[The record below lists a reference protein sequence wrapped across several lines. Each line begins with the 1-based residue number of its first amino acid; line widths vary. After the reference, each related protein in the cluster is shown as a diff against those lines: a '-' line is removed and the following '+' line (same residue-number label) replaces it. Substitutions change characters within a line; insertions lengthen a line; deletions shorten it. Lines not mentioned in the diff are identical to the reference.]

1 MYELISNLIL
11 YGNLPEDEILVQLA
25 KLLSDDEKSNHE
37 LRQEIYGQIKRLLE
51 LATQYGFNDNL
62 WHNYLT
68 YLLMTN
74 ENPFSMTCEKQ
85 GAREGTV
92 NHFALNDFKVFYDL
106 FHYDFRSIEKEL
118 NIQVF
123 LRGLNKRVKDLTYKE
138 LLKYNLFDTTQKVP
152 LFSDV
157 IKLVNGRVPILI
169 ETKYH
174 NRYGVLEK
182 ILINELSNYRGLY
195 AIQSFYPMSLL
206 WLKRNTKDIPIG
218 LLSSNFKNDSN
229 RLKSI
234 IGKTLILDLFF
245 KTDFI
250 SYDVKGL
257 PNNYLSLKK
266 DKKKIVIWTIK
277 NKKDY
282 DLARQYTDSLI
293 CENFDW
299 L

>member
-1 MYELISNLIL
+1 MIELDVRLTK
-11 YGNLPEDEILVQLA
+11 DKKLVVFH
-25 KLLSDDEKSNHE
+25 D
-37 LRQEIYGQIKRLLE
+37 
-51 LATQYGFNDNL
+51 DNL
-62 WHNYLT
+62 KRV
-68 YLLMTN
+68 
-74 ENPFSMTCEKQ
+74 C
-85 GAREGTV
+85 GV
-92 NHFALNDFKVFYDL
+92 NK
-106 FHYDFRSIEKEL
+106 K
-118 NIQVF
+118 
-123 LRGLNKRVKDLTYKE
+123 VKDLTYKE
-138 LLKYNLFDTTQKVP
+138 LLKYNLFDTTLKVP

-182 ILINELSNYRGLY
+182 ILINELSNYKGLY

-206 WLKRNTKDIPIG
+206 WLKRNTKNIPIG

-257 PNNYLSLKK
+257 PNSYL
-266 DKKKIVIWTIK
+266 
-277 NKKDY
+277 
-282 DLARQYTDSLI
+282 
-293 CENFDW
+293 
-299 L
+299 

>member
-1 MYELISNLIL
+1 MKDLEFLSRNLIAHRG
-11 YGNLPEDEILVQLA
+11 YHNNKKGIPENSVLAFKKAIDNKYLIELDVRLTKDQKLVVFH
-25 KLLSDDEKSNHE
+25 D
-37 LRQEIYGQIKRLLE
+37 
-51 LATQYGFNDNL
+51 DNL
-62 WHNYLT
+62 KRV
-68 YLLMTN
+68 
-74 ENPFSMTCEKQ
+74 C
-85 GAREGTV
+85 GV
-92 NHFALNDFKVFYDL
+92 
-106 FHYDFRSIEKEL
+106 
-118 NIQVF
+118 
-123 LRGLNKRVKDLTYKE
+123 NKRVKDLTYRE
-138 LLKYNLFDTTQKVP
+138 LLKYNLFNTTLKVP

-182 ILINELSNYRGLY
+182 ILINELSNYKGLY

-218 LLSSNFKNDSN
+218 LLSSNFKNDLN

-257 PNNYLSLKK
+257 PNNYLSYKRN
-266 DKKKIVIWTIK
+266 KKKIVIWTIK

>member
-1 MYELISNLIL
+1 MKALEFLSRNLIAHRGYHNNKKGIPENSVL
-11 YGNLPEDEILVQLA
+11 AFKKAIDNKYLIELDVRLTKDKKLVVFHDGNL
-25 KLLSDDEKSNHE
+25 
-37 LRQEIYGQIKRLLE
+37 KRVC
-51 LATQYGFNDNL
+51 G
-62 WHNYLT
+62 
-68 YLLMTN
+68 
-74 ENPFSMTCEKQ
+74 
-85 GAREGTV
+85 V
-92 NHFALNDFKVFYDL
+92 
-106 FHYDFRSIEKEL
+106 
-118 NIQVF
+118 
-123 LRGLNKRVKDLTYKE
+123 NKRVKDLTYRE
-138 LLKYNLFDTTQKVP
+138 LLKYNLFDTTLKVP

-182 ILINELSNYRGLY
+182 ILINELSNYKGIY

-218 LLSSNFKNDSN
+218 LLSSNFKNDLN

-257 PNNYLSLKK
+257 PNNYLSYKRN
-266 DKKKIVIWTIK
+266 KKKIVIWTIK

>member
-1 MYELISNLIL
+1 MKDLEFLSRSLIAHRGYYNNKKGIPENSVLAFKKAIDNNYLIELDVRLTK
-11 YGNLPEDEILVQLA
+11 DQKLVVFH
-25 KLLSDDEKSNHE
+25 D
-37 LRQEIYGQIKRLLE
+37 
-51 LATQYGFNDNL
+51 DNL
-62 WHNYLT
+62 KRV
-68 YLLMTN
+68 
-74 ENPFSMTCEKQ
+74 C
-85 GAREGTV
+85 GV
-92 NHFALNDFKVFYDL
+92 
-106 FHYDFRSIEKEL
+106 
-118 NIQVF
+118 
-123 LRGLNKRVKDLTYKE
+123 NKRVKDLTYRE
-138 LLKYNLFDTTQKVP
+138 LLRYNLFDTTLKVP

-182 ILINELSNYRGLY
+182 ILINELSNYKGLY

-218 LLSSNFKNDSN
+218 LLPSNFKNDLN

-257 PNNYLSLKK
+257 PNNYLSYKRN
-266 DKKKIVIWTIK
+266 KKKIVIWTIK

>member
-1 MYELISNLIL
+1 MKDLEFLSRNLIAHRG
-11 YGNLPEDEILVQLA
+11 YHNNKKGIPENSVLAFKKAIDNNYLIELDVRLTKDQKLVVFH
-25 KLLSDDEKSNHE
+25 D
-37 LRQEIYGQIKRLLE
+37 
-51 LATQYGFNDNL
+51 DNL
-62 WHNYLT
+62 KRV
-68 YLLMTN
+68 
-74 ENPFSMTCEKQ
+74 C
-85 GAREGTV
+85 GV
-92 NHFALNDFKVFYDL
+92 
-106 FHYDFRSIEKEL
+106 
-118 NIQVF
+118 
-123 LRGLNKRVKDLTYKE
+123 NKRVKDLTYRE
-138 LLKYNLFDTTQKVP
+138 LLKYNLFDTTLKVP

-182 ILINELSNYRGLY
+182 ILINELSNYKGLY

-218 LLSSNFKNDSN
+218 LLSSNFKNDLN

-257 PNNYLSLKK
+257 PNNYLSYKR

>member
-1 MYELISNLIL
+1 MKDLEFLSRSLIAHRGYYNNKKGIPENSVLAFKKAIDNNYLIELDVRLTK
-11 YGNLPEDEILVQLA
+11 DQKLVVFH
-25 KLLSDDEKSNHE
+25 D
-37 LRQEIYGQIKRLLE
+37 
-51 LATQYGFNDNL
+51 DNL
-62 WHNYLT
+62 KRV
-68 YLLMTN
+68 
-74 ENPFSMTCEKQ
+74 C
-85 GAREGTV
+85 GV
-92 NHFALNDFKVFYDL
+92 NK
-106 FHYDFRSIEKEL
+106 K
-118 NIQVF
+118 
-123 LRGLNKRVKDLTYKE
+123 VKDLTYRE
-138 LLKYNLFDTTQKVP
+138 LLKYNLFDTTLKVP

-182 ILINELSNYRGLY
+182 ILINELSNYKGLY

-218 LLSSNFKNDSN
+218 LLSSNFKNDLN

-257 PNNYLSLKK
+257 PNNYLSYKRN
-266 DKKKIVIWTIK
+266 KKKIFIWTIK

>member
-1 MYELISNLIL
+1 MKDLEFLSRSLIAHRGYHNNKKGIPENSVLAFKKAIDNKYLIELDVRLTKDKKL
-11 YGNLPEDEILVQLA
+11 VVFHDGNL
-25 KLLSDDEKSNHE
+25 
-37 LRQEIYGQIKRLLE
+37 KRVC
-51 LATQYGFNDNL
+51 G
-62 WHNYLT
+62 
-68 YLLMTN
+68 
-74 ENPFSMTCEKQ
+74 
-85 GAREGTV
+85 V
-92 NHFALNDFKVFYDL
+92 
-106 FHYDFRSIEKEL
+106 
-118 NIQVF
+118 
-123 LRGLNKRVKDLTYKE
+123 NKRVKDLTYRE
-138 LLKYNLFDTTQKVP
+138 LLKYNLFDTTLKVP

-157 IKLVNGRVPILI
+157 IKLVNGKVPILI

-182 ILINELSNYRGLY
+182 ILINELSNYKGLY

-218 LLSSNFKNDSN
+218 LLSSNFKNDLN

-257 PNNYLSLKK
+257 PNNYLSYKR

>member
-1 MYELISNLIL
+1 MKDLEFLSRSLIAHRGYYNNKKGIPENSVIAFKKAIDNNYLIELDVRLTK
-11 YGNLPEDEILVQLA
+11 DKKLVVFH
-25 KLLSDDEKSNHE
+25 D
-37 LRQEIYGQIKRLLE
+37 
-51 LATQYGFNDNL
+51 DNL
-62 WHNYLT
+62 KRV
-68 YLLMTN
+68 
-74 ENPFSMTCEKQ
+74 C
-85 GAREGTV
+85 GV
-92 NHFALNDFKVFYDL
+92 
-106 FHYDFRSIEKEL
+106 
-118 NIQVF
+118 
-123 LRGLNKRVKDLTYKE
+123 NKRVKDLTYKE

-152 LFSDV
+152 LFSEV

-182 ILINELSNYRGLY
+182 ILINELSNYKGLY

-218 LLSSNFKNDSN
+218 LLSSNFKNNSN
-229 RLKSI
+229 SLKKL

-257 PNNYLSLKK
+257 PSNYISLKK

-282 DLARQYTDSLI
+282 DLAKKYTDALI
-293 CENFDW
+293 CENMYKYEKNSFV
-299 L
+299 

>member
-1 MYELISNLIL
+1 MKDLEFLSRDLIAHRGYHNNKKGIPENSVLAFKKAIDNNYLIELDVRLTK
-11 YGNLPEDEILVQLA
+11 DQKLVVFH
-25 KLLSDDEKSNHE
+25 D
-37 LRQEIYGQIKRLLE
+37 
-51 LATQYGFNDNL
+51 DNL
-62 WHNYLT
+62 KRV
-68 YLLMTN
+68 
-74 ENPFSMTCEKQ
+74 C
-85 GAREGTV
+85 GV
-92 NHFALNDFKVFYDL
+92 
-106 FHYDFRSIEKEL
+106 
-118 NIQVF
+118 
-123 LRGLNKRVKDLTYKE
+123 NKRVKDLTYRE
-138 LLKYNLFDTTQKVP
+138 LLKYNLFNTTLKVP

-182 ILINELSNYRGLY
+182 ILINELSNYKGLY

-218 LLSSNFKNDSN
+218 LLSSNFKNDLN

-257 PNNYLSLKK
+257 PNNYLSYKR

>member
-1 MYELISNLIL
+1 MKDLEFLSRSLIAHRGYHNNKKGIPENSVLAFKKAIDNNYLIELDVRLTK
-11 YGNLPEDEILVQLA
+11 DKKLVVFH
-25 KLLSDDEKSNHE
+25 D
-37 LRQEIYGQIKRLLE
+37 
-51 LATQYGFNDNL
+51 DNL
-62 WHNYLT
+62 KRV
-68 YLLMTN
+68 
-74 ENPFSMTCEKQ
+74 C
-85 GAREGTV
+85 GV
-92 NHFALNDFKVFYDL
+92 
-106 FHYDFRSIEKEL
+106 
-118 NIQVF
+118 
-123 LRGLNKRVKDLTYKE
+123 NKRVKDLTYKE
-138 LLKYNLFDTTQKVP
+138 LLKYNLFDTTLKVP
-152 LFSDV
+152 LFSEV

-182 ILINELSNYRGLY
+182 ILINELSNYKGLY

-218 LLSSNFKNDSN
+218 LLSSNFKNNSN
-229 RLKSI
+229 SLKKL

-257 PNNYLSLKK
+257 PSNYISLKK

-282 DLARQYTDSLI
+282 DLAKKYTDALI
-293 CENFDW
+293 CENMYKYEKNSFV
-299 L
+299 

>member
-1 MYELISNLIL
+1 MKDLEFLSRSLIAHRGYYNNKKGIPENSVLAFKKAIDNNYLIELDVRLTK
-11 YGNLPEDEILVQLA
+11 DQKLVVFH
-25 KLLSDDEKSNHE
+25 D
-37 LRQEIYGQIKRLLE
+37 
-51 LATQYGFNDNL
+51 DNL
-62 WHNYLT
+62 KRV
-68 YLLMTN
+68 
-74 ENPFSMTCEKQ
+74 C
-85 GAREGTV
+85 GV
-92 NHFALNDFKVFYDL
+92 
-106 FHYDFRSIEKEL
+106 
-118 NIQVF
+118 
-123 LRGLNKRVKDLTYKE
+123 NKRVKDLTYRE
-138 LLKYNLFDTTQKVP
+138 LLRYNLFDTTLKVP

-182 ILINELSNYRGLY
+182 ILINELSNYKGLY

-218 LLSSNFKNDSN
+218 LLSSNFKNDLN

-250 SYDVKGL
+250 SNDVKGL
-257 PNNYLSLKK
+257 PNNYLSYKRN
-266 DKKKIVIWTIK
+266 KKKIVIWTIK

>member
-1 MYELISNLIL
+1 MKDLEFLSRNLIAHRG
-11 YGNLPEDEILVQLA
+11 YHNNKKGIPENSVLAFKKAIDNNYLIELDVRLTKDKKLVVFH
-25 KLLSDDEKSNHE
+25 D
-37 LRQEIYGQIKRLLE
+37 
-51 LATQYGFNDNL
+51 DNL
-62 WHNYLT
+62 KRV
-68 YLLMTN
+68 
-74 ENPFSMTCEKQ
+74 C
-85 GAREGTV
+85 GV
-92 NHFALNDFKVFYDL
+92 
-106 FHYDFRSIEKEL
+106 
-118 NIQVF
+118 
-123 LRGLNKRVKDLTYKE
+123 NKRVKDLTYRE
-138 LLKYNLFDTTQKVP
+138 LLKYNLFDTTLKVP

-174 NRYGVLEK
+174 NRFGVLEK
-182 ILINELSNYRGLY
+182 ILINELSNYKGLY

-218 LLSSNFKNDSN
+218 LLSSNFKNDLN

-257 PNNYLSLKK
+257 PNNYLSYKR

>member
-1 MYELISNLIL
+1 MKDIEFLSRNLIAHRG
-11 YGNLPEDEILVQLA
+11 YHNNKKGIPENSVLAFKKAIDNNYLIELDVRLTKDQKLVVFH
-25 KLLSDDEKSNHE
+25 D
-37 LRQEIYGQIKRLLE
+37 
-51 LATQYGFNDNL
+51 DNL
-62 WHNYLT
+62 KRV
-68 YLLMTN
+68 
-74 ENPFSMTCEKQ
+74 C
-85 GAREGTV
+85 GV
-92 NHFALNDFKVFYDL
+92 
-106 FHYDFRSIEKEL
+106 
-118 NIQVF
+118 
-123 LRGLNKRVKDLTYKE
+123 NKRVKDLTYRE
-138 LLKYNLFDTTQKVP
+138 LLRYNLFNTTLKVP

-182 ILINELSNYRGLY
+182 ILINELSNYKGLY

-218 LLSSNFKNDSN
+218 LLSSNFKNDLN

-257 PNNYLSLKK
+257 PNNYLSYKRN
-266 DKKKIVIWTIK
+266 KKKIVIWTIK

-293 CENFDW
+293 CENFD
-299 L
+299 LL

>member
-1 MYELISNLIL
+1 MKDLEFLSRNLIAHRG
-11 YGNLPEDEILVQLA
+11 YHNNKKGIPENSVLAFKKAIDNNYLIELDVRLTKDQKLVVFH
-25 KLLSDDEKSNHE
+25 D
-37 LRQEIYGQIKRLLE
+37 
-51 LATQYGFNDNL
+51 DNL
-62 WHNYLT
+62 KRV
-68 YLLMTN
+68 
-74 ENPFSMTCEKQ
+74 C
-85 GAREGTV
+85 GV
-92 NHFALNDFKVFYDL
+92 
-106 FHYDFRSIEKEL
+106 
-118 NIQVF
+118 
-123 LRGLNKRVKDLTYKE
+123 NKRVKDLTYRE
-138 LLKYNLFDTTQKVP
+138 LLRYNLFDTTLKVP

-182 ILINELSNYRGLY
+182 ILINELSNYKGLY

-218 LLSSNFKNDSN
+218 LLSSNFKNDLN

-257 PNNYLSLKK
+257 PNNYLSYKRN
-266 DKKKIVIWTIK
+266 KKKIVIWTIK

>member
-1 MYELISNLIL
+1 MKDLEFLSRSLIAHRGYYNNKKGIPENSVLAFKKAIDNNYLIELDVRLTK
-11 YGNLPEDEILVQLA
+11 DKKLVVFH
-25 KLLSDDEKSNHE
+25 D
-37 LRQEIYGQIKRLLE
+37 
-51 LATQYGFNDNL
+51 DNL
-62 WHNYLT
+62 KRV
-68 YLLMTN
+68 
-74 ENPFSMTCEKQ
+74 C
-85 GAREGTV
+85 GV
-92 NHFALNDFKVFYDL
+92 
-106 FHYDFRSIEKEL
+106 
-118 NIQVF
+118 
-123 LRGLNKRVKDLTYKE
+123 NKRVKDLTYRE
-138 LLKYNLFDTTQKVP
+138 LLKYNLFDTTLKVP

-182 ILINELSNYRGLY
+182 ILINELSNYKGLY

-218 LLSSNFKNDSN
+218 LLSSNFKNDLN

-257 PNNYLSLKK
+257 PNNYLSYKR

-282 DLARQYTDSLI
+282 DLARQYTGSLI

>member
-1 MYELISNLIL
+1 MKDIEFLSRNLIAHRG
-11 YGNLPEDEILVQLA
+11 YHNNKKGIPENSVLAFKKAIDNNYLIELDVRLTKDQKLVVFH
-25 KLLSDDEKSNHE
+25 D
-37 LRQEIYGQIKRLLE
+37 
-51 LATQYGFNDNL
+51 DNL
-62 WHNYLT
+62 KRV
-68 YLLMTN
+68 
-74 ENPFSMTCEKQ
+74 C
-85 GAREGTV
+85 GV
-92 NHFALNDFKVFYDL
+92 
-106 FHYDFRSIEKEL
+106 
-118 NIQVF
+118 
-123 LRGLNKRVKDLTYKE
+123 NKRVKDLTYRE
-138 LLKYNLFDTTQKVP
+138 LLKYNLFDTTLKVP

-182 ILINELSNYRGLY
+182 ILINELSNYKGLY

-218 LLSSNFKNDSN
+218 LLSSNFKNDLN

-257 PNNYLSLKK
+257 PNNYLSYKRN
-266 DKKKIVIWTIK
+266 KKKIVIWTIK

>member
-1 MYELISNLIL
+1 MKDL
-11 YGNLPEDEILVQLA
+11 EILSRSLIAHRGYYNNKKGIPENSVLA
-25 KLLSDDEKSNHE
+25 FKKAIDNNYLIELDVRLTKDQKLVVFHD
-37 LRQEIYGQIKRLLE
+37 
-51 LATQYGFNDNL
+51 DNL
-62 WHNYLT
+62 KRV
-68 YLLMTN
+68 
-74 ENPFSMTCEKQ
+74 C
-85 GAREGTV
+85 GV
-92 NHFALNDFKVFYDL
+92 
-106 FHYDFRSIEKEL
+106 
-118 NIQVF
+118 
-123 LRGLNKRVKDLTYKE
+123 NKRVKDLTYRE
-138 LLKYNLFDTTQKVP
+138 LLRYNLFDTTLKVP

-182 ILINELSNYRGLY
+182 ILINELSNYKGLY

-218 LLSSNFKNDSN
+218 LLSSNFKNDLN

-257 PNNYLSLKK
+257 PNNYLSYKRN
-266 DKKKIVIWTIK
+266 KKKIVIWTIK

>member
-1 MYELISNLIL
+1 MKDLEFLSRNLIAHRG
-11 YGNLPEDEILVQLA
+11 YHNNKKGIPENSVLAFKKAIDNNYLIELDVRLTKDQKLVVFH
-25 KLLSDDEKSNHE
+25 D
-37 LRQEIYGQIKRLLE
+37 
-51 LATQYGFNDNL
+51 DNL
-62 WHNYLT
+62 KRV
-68 YLLMTN
+68 
-74 ENPFSMTCEKQ
+74 C
-85 GAREGTV
+85 GV
-92 NHFALNDFKVFYDL
+92 
-106 FHYDFRSIEKEL
+106 
-118 NIQVF
+118 
-123 LRGLNKRVKDLTYKE
+123 NKRVKDLTYRE
-138 LLKYNLFDTTQKVP
+138 LLKYNLFDTTLKVP

-182 ILINELSNYRGLY
+182 ILINELSNYKGLY

-218 LLSSNFKNDSN
+218 LLSSNFKNDLN

-257 PNNYLSLKK
+257 PNNYLSYKG

>member
-1 MYELISNLIL
+1 MKDLEFLSRDLIAHRGYHNNKKGIPENSVLAFKKAIDNNYLIELDVRLTK
-11 YGNLPEDEILVQLA
+11 DQKLVVFH
-25 KLLSDDEKSNHE
+25 D
-37 LRQEIYGQIKRLLE
+37 
-51 LATQYGFNDNL
+51 DNL
-62 WHNYLT
+62 KRV
-68 YLLMTN
+68 
-74 ENPFSMTCEKQ
+74 C
-85 GAREGTV
+85 GV
-92 NHFALNDFKVFYDL
+92 NK
-106 FHYDFRSIEKEL
+106 K
-118 NIQVF
+118 
-123 LRGLNKRVKDLTYKE
+123 VKDLTYKE
-138 LLKYNLFDTTQKVP
+138 LLKYNLFDTTLKVP

-182 ILINELSNYRGLY
+182 ILINELSNYKGLY
-195 AIQSFYPMSLL
+195 AIQSFYPMTLL

-218 LLSSNFKNDSN
+218 LLSSNFKNDLN
-229 RLKSI
+229 LLKSI

-257 PNNYLSLKK
+257 PNNYLSYKRN
-266 DKKKIVIWTIK
+266 KKKIVIWTIK

>member
-1 MYELISNLIL
+1 MKDLEFLSRNLIAHRG
-11 YGNLPEDEILVQLA
+11 YHNNKKGIPENSVLAFKKAIDNNYLIELDVRLTKDQKLVVFH
-25 KLLSDDEKSNHE
+25 D
-37 LRQEIYGQIKRLLE
+37 
-51 LATQYGFNDNL
+51 DNL
-62 WHNYLT
+62 KRV
-68 YLLMTN
+68 
-74 ENPFSMTCEKQ
+74 C
-85 GAREGTV
+85 GV
-92 NHFALNDFKVFYDL
+92 
-106 FHYDFRSIEKEL
+106 
-118 NIQVF
+118 
-123 LRGLNKRVKDLTYKE
+123 NKRVKDLTYRE
-138 LLKYNLFDTTQKVP
+138 LLRYNLFDTTLKVP

-182 ILINELSNYRGLY
+182 ILINELSNYKGLY

-218 LLSSNFKNDSN
+218 LLSSNFKNDLN

-257 PNNYLSLKK
+257 PNNYLSYKR

>member
-1 MYELISNLIL
+1 MKDLEFLSRNLIAHRGYHNNKKGIPENSVL
-11 YGNLPEDEILVQLA
+11 AFKKAIDNNYLIELDVRLTKDKKLVVFHDGNL
-25 KLLSDDEKSNHE
+25 
-37 LRQEIYGQIKRLLE
+37 KRVC
-51 LATQYGFNDNL
+51 G
-62 WHNYLT
+62 
-68 YLLMTN
+68 
-74 ENPFSMTCEKQ
+74 
-85 GAREGTV
+85 V
-92 NHFALNDFKVFYDL
+92 
-106 FHYDFRSIEKEL
+106 
-118 NIQVF
+118 
-123 LRGLNKRVKDLTYKE
+123 NKRVKDLTYRE
-138 LLKYNLFDTTQKVP
+138 LLRYNLFDTTLKVP

-182 ILINELSNYRGLY
+182 ILINELSNYKGLY

-218 LLSSNFKNDSN
+218 LLSSNFKNDLN

-257 PNNYLSLKK
+257 PNNYLSYKRN
-266 DKKKIVIWTIK
+266 K
-277 NKKDY
+277 N
-282 DLARQYTDSLI
+282 
-293 CENFDW
+293 
-299 L
+299 

>member
-1 MYELISNLIL
+1 MKDLEFLSRNLIAHRG
-11 YGNLPEDEILVQLA
+11 YHNNKKGIPENSVLAFKKAIDNNYLIELDVRLTKDKKLVVFH
-25 KLLSDDEKSNHE
+25 D
-37 LRQEIYGQIKRLLE
+37 
-51 LATQYGFNDNL
+51 DNL
-62 WHNYLT
+62 KRV
-68 YLLMTN
+68 
-74 ENPFSMTCEKQ
+74 C
-85 GAREGTV
+85 GV
-92 NHFALNDFKVFYDL
+92 
-106 FHYDFRSIEKEL
+106 
-118 NIQVF
+118 
-123 LRGLNKRVKDLTYKE
+123 NKRVKDLTYRE
-138 LLKYNLFDTTQKVP
+138 LLKYNLFDTTLKVP

-174 NRYGVLEK
+174 NRFGVLEK
-182 ILINELSNYRGLY
+182 ILINELSNYKGLY

-218 LLSSNFKNDSN
+218 LLSSNFKNDLN

-257 PNNYLSLKK
+257 PNNYLSYKRN
-266 DKKKIVIWTIK
+266 KKKIVIWTIK

>member
-1 MYELISNLIL
+1 MKDLEFLSRNLIAHRG
-11 YGNLPEDEILVQLA
+11 YYNNKKGIPENSVLAFKKAIDNNYLIELDVRLTKDKKLVVFH
-25 KLLSDDEKSNHE
+25 D
-37 LRQEIYGQIKRLLE
+37 
-51 LATQYGFNDNL
+51 DNL
-62 WHNYLT
+62 KRV
-68 YLLMTN
+68 
-74 ENPFSMTCEKQ
+74 C
-85 GAREGTV
+85 GV
-92 NHFALNDFKVFYDL
+92 NK
-106 FHYDFRSIEKEL
+106 K
-118 NIQVF
+118 
-123 LRGLNKRVKDLTYKE
+123 VKDLTYKE
-138 LLKYNLFDTTQKVP
+138 LLKYNLFDTTLKVP

-182 ILINELSNYRGLY
+182 ILINELSNYKGLY

-218 LLSSNFKNDSN
+218 LLSSNLKNDSN

-257 PNNYLSLKK
+257 PNSYLSLKK

>member
-1 MYELISNLIL
+1 MKDLEFLSRSLIAHRGYYNNKKGIPENSVLAFKKAIDNNYLIELDVRLTK
-11 YGNLPEDEILVQLA
+11 DQKLVVFH
-25 KLLSDDEKSNHE
+25 D
-37 LRQEIYGQIKRLLE
+37 
-51 LATQYGFNDNL
+51 DNL
-62 WHNYLT
+62 KRV
-68 YLLMTN
+68 
-74 ENPFSMTCEKQ
+74 C
-85 GAREGTV
+85 GV
-92 NHFALNDFKVFYDL
+92 
-106 FHYDFRSIEKEL
+106 
-118 NIQVF
+118 
-123 LRGLNKRVKDLTYKE
+123 NKRVKDLTYRE
-138 LLKYNLFDTTQKVP
+138 LLRYNLFDTTLKVP

-182 ILINELSNYRGLY
+182 ILINELSNYKGLY

-218 LLSSNFKNDSN
+218 LLSSNFKNDLN

-257 PNNYLSLKK
+257 PNNYLSYKRN
-266 DKKKIVIWTIK
+266 KKKIVIWAIK

>member
-1 MYELISNLIL
+1 MKDLEFLSRNLIAHRG
-11 YGNLPEDEILVQLA
+11 YHNNKRGIPENSVLAFKKAIDNNYLIELDVRLTKDKKLVVFH
-25 KLLSDDEKSNHE
+25 D
-37 LRQEIYGQIKRLLE
+37 
-51 LATQYGFNDNL
+51 DNL
-62 WHNYLT
+62 KRV
-68 YLLMTN
+68 
-74 ENPFSMTCEKQ
+74 C
-85 GAREGTV
+85 GV
-92 NHFALNDFKVFYDL
+92 
-106 FHYDFRSIEKEL
+106 
-118 NIQVF
+118 
-123 LRGLNKRVKDLTYKE
+123 NKRVKDLTYKE
-138 LLKYNLFDTTQKVP
+138 LLKYNLFDTTLKVP
-152 LFSDV
+152 LFSEV

-182 ILINELSNYRGLY
+182 ILINELSNYKGLY

-218 LLSSNFKNDSN
+218 LLSSNFKNNSN
-229 RLKSI
+229 SLKKL

-257 PNNYLSLKK
+257 PSNYISLKK

-282 DLARQYTDSLI
+282 DLAKKYTDALI
-293 CENFDW
+293 CENMYKYEKNSFV
-299 L
+299 

>member
-1 MYELISNLIL
+1 MKDLEFLSRNLIAHRGYHNNKKGIPENSVL
-11 YGNLPEDEILVQLA
+11 AFKKAIDNNYLIELDVRLTKDKKLVVFHDGNLKRVCGVN
-25 KLLSDDEKSNHE
+25 KS
-37 LRQEIYGQIKRLLE
+37 
-51 LATQYGFNDNL
+51 
-62 WHNYLT
+62 
-68 YLLMTN
+68 
-74 ENPFSMTCEKQ
+74 
-85 GAREGTV
+85 
-92 NHFALNDFKVFYDL
+92 
-106 FHYDFRSIEKEL
+106 
-118 NIQVF
+118 
-123 LRGLNKRVKDLTYKE
+123 VKDLTYKE

-182 ILINELSNYRGLY
+182 ILINELSNYKGLY

-218 LLSSNFKNDSN
+218 LLSSNFKNDLN

-257 PNNYLSLKK
+257 PNNYLSYKG

-282 DLARQYTDSLI
+282 DLARQNTDSLI

>member
-1 MYELISNLIL
+1 MKALEFLSRNLIAHRGYHNNKKGIPENSVL
-11 YGNLPEDEILVQLA
+11 AFKKAIDNKYLIELDVRLTKDKKLVVFHDGNL
-25 KLLSDDEKSNHE
+25 
-37 LRQEIYGQIKRLLE
+37 KRVC
-51 LATQYGFNDNL
+51 G
-62 WHNYLT
+62 
-68 YLLMTN
+68 
-74 ENPFSMTCEKQ
+74 
-85 GAREGTV
+85 V
-92 NHFALNDFKVFYDL
+92 
-106 FHYDFRSIEKEL
+106 
-118 NIQVF
+118 
-123 LRGLNKRVKDLTYKE
+123 NKRVKDLTYRE
-138 LLKYNLFDTTQKVP
+138 LLKYNLFDTTLKVP

-182 ILINELSNYRGLY
+182 ILINELSNYKGIY

-218 LLSSNFKNDSN
+218 LLSSNFKNDLN

-257 PNNYLSLKK
+257 PNNYLSYKR

>member
-1 MYELISNLIL
+1 MKDLEFLSRSLIAHRGYHNNKKGIPENSVLAFKKAIDNNYLIELDVRLTK
-11 YGNLPEDEILVQLA
+11 DQKLVVFH
-25 KLLSDDEKSNHE
+25 D
-37 LRQEIYGQIKRLLE
+37 
-51 LATQYGFNDNL
+51 DNL
-62 WHNYLT
+62 KRV
-68 YLLMTN
+68 
-74 ENPFSMTCEKQ
+74 C
-85 GAREGTV
+85 GV
-92 NHFALNDFKVFYDL
+92 
-106 FHYDFRSIEKEL
+106 
-118 NIQVF
+118 
-123 LRGLNKRVKDLTYKE
+123 NKRVKDLTYIE
-138 LLKYNLFDTTQKVP
+138 LLKYNLFDTTLKVP

-157 IKLVNGRVPILI
+157 IKLVNGKVPILI

-182 ILINELSNYRGLY
+182 ILINELSNYKGLY

-218 LLSSNFKNDSN
+218 LLSSNFKNDLN

-257 PNNYLSLKK
+257 PNNYLSYKR

-282 DLARQYTDSLI
+282 DLARQYTGSLI

>member
-1 MYELISNLIL
+1 MKDLEFLSRNLIAHRGYHNNKKGIPENSVL
-11 YGNLPEDEILVQLA
+11 AFKKAIDNKYLIELDVRLTKDKKLVVFHDGNL
-25 KLLSDDEKSNHE
+25 
-37 LRQEIYGQIKRLLE
+37 KRVC
-51 LATQYGFNDNL
+51 G
-62 WHNYLT
+62 
-68 YLLMTN
+68 
-74 ENPFSMTCEKQ
+74 
-85 GAREGTV
+85 V
-92 NHFALNDFKVFYDL
+92 
-106 FHYDFRSIEKEL
+106 
-118 NIQVF
+118 
-123 LRGLNKRVKDLTYKE
+123 NKRVKDLTYRE
-138 LLKYNLFDTTQKVP
+138 LLKYNLFDTTLKVP

-182 ILINELSNYRGLY
+182 ILINELSNYKGLY

-218 LLSSNFKNDSN
+218 LLSSNFKNDLN

-257 PNNYLSLKK
+257 PNNYLSYKR

>member
-1 MYELISNLIL
+1 MKALEFLSRNLIAHRGYHNNKKGIPENSVL
-11 YGNLPEDEILVQLA
+11 AFKKAIDNNYLIELDVRLTKDKKLVVFHDGNL
-25 KLLSDDEKSNHE
+25 
-37 LRQEIYGQIKRLLE
+37 KRVC
-51 LATQYGFNDNL
+51 G
-62 WHNYLT
+62 
-68 YLLMTN
+68 
-74 ENPFSMTCEKQ
+74 
-85 GAREGTV
+85 V
-92 NHFALNDFKVFYDL
+92 
-106 FHYDFRSIEKEL
+106 
-118 NIQVF
+118 
-123 LRGLNKRVKDLTYKE
+123 NKRVKDLTYRE
-138 LLKYNLFDTTQKVP
+138 LLRYNLFDTTLKVP

-174 NRYGVLEK
+174 NRYGVLDK
-182 ILINELSNYRGLY
+182 ILINELSNYKGLY

-218 LLSSNFKNDSN
+218 LLSSNFKNDLN

-257 PNNYLSLKK
+257 PNNYLSYKRN
-266 DKKKIVIWTIK
+266 KKKIVIWTIK

>member
-1 MYELISNLIL
+1 MKDLEFLSRSLIAHRGYYNNKKGIPENSVLAFKKAIDNNYLIELDVRLTK
-11 YGNLPEDEILVQLA
+11 DQKLVVFH
-25 KLLSDDEKSNHE
+25 D
-37 LRQEIYGQIKRLLE
+37 
-51 LATQYGFNDNL
+51 DNL
-62 WHNYLT
+62 KRV
-68 YLLMTN
+68 
-74 ENPFSMTCEKQ
+74 C
-85 GAREGTV
+85 GV
-92 NHFALNDFKVFYDL
+92 
-106 FHYDFRSIEKEL
+106 
-118 NIQVF
+118 
-123 LRGLNKRVKDLTYKE
+123 NKRVKDLTYRE
-138 LLKYNLFDTTQKVP
+138 LLRYNLFDTTLKVP

-182 ILINELSNYRGLY
+182 ILINELSNYKGLY

-218 LLSSNFKNDSN
+218 LLSSNFKNDLN

-257 PNNYLSLKK
+257 PNNYLPYKRN
-266 DKKKIVIWTIK
+266 KKKIVIWTIK

>member
-1 MYELISNLIL
+1 MKDLEFLSRSLIAHRGYHNNKKGIPENSVLAFKKAIDNNYLIELDVRLTK
-11 YGNLPEDEILVQLA
+11 DQKLVVFH
-25 KLLSDDEKSNHE
+25 D
-37 LRQEIYGQIKRLLE
+37 
-51 LATQYGFNDNL
+51 DNL
-62 WHNYLT
+62 KRV
-68 YLLMTN
+68 
-74 ENPFSMTCEKQ
+74 C
-85 GAREGTV
+85 GV
-92 NHFALNDFKVFYDL
+92 
-106 FHYDFRSIEKEL
+106 
-118 NIQVF
+118 
-123 LRGLNKRVKDLTYKE
+123 NKRVKDLTYIE
-138 LLKYNLFDTTQKVP
+138 LLKYNLFDTTLKVP

-182 ILINELSNYRGLY
+182 ILINELSNYKGLY

-218 LLSSNFKNDSN
+218 LLSSNFKNDLN

-257 PNNYLSLKK
+257 PNNYLSYKRN
-266 DKKKIVIWTIK
+266 KKKIVIWTIK

>member
-1 MYELISNLIL
+1 MKDLEFLSRNLIAHRG
-11 YGNLPEDEILVQLA
+11 YHNNKKGILENSVLA
-25 KLLSDDEKSNHE
+25 FKKAIDNKYLIELDVRLTKDQKLVVFHD
-37 LRQEIYGQIKRLLE
+37 
-51 LATQYGFNDNL
+51 DNL
-62 WHNYLT
+62 KRV
-68 YLLMTN
+68 
-74 ENPFSMTCEKQ
+74 C
-85 GAREGTV
+85 GV
-92 NHFALNDFKVFYDL
+92 
-106 FHYDFRSIEKEL
+106 
-118 NIQVF
+118 
-123 LRGLNKRVKDLTYKE
+123 NKRVKDLTYRE
-138 LLKYNLFDTTQKVP
+138 LLKYNLFDTTLKVP

-182 ILINELSNYRGLY
+182 ILINELSNYKGLY

-218 LLSSNFKNDSN
+218 LLSSNFKNDLN

-257 PNNYLSLKK
+257 PNNYLSYKR

>member
-1 MYELISNLIL
+1 MKALEFLSRNLIAHRGYHNNKKGIPENSVL
-11 YGNLPEDEILVQLA
+11 AFKKAIDNKYLIELDVRLTKDKKLVVFHDGNL
-25 KLLSDDEKSNHE
+25 
-37 LRQEIYGQIKRLLE
+37 KRVC
-51 LATQYGFNDNL
+51 G
-62 WHNYLT
+62 
-68 YLLMTN
+68 
-74 ENPFSMTCEKQ
+74 
-85 GAREGTV
+85 V
-92 NHFALNDFKVFYDL
+92 
-106 FHYDFRSIEKEL
+106 
-118 NIQVF
+118 
-123 LRGLNKRVKDLTYKE
+123 NKRVKDLTYRE
-138 LLKYNLFDTTQKVP
+138 LLKYNLFDTTLKVP

-182 ILINELSNYRGLY
+182 ILINELSNYKGLY

-218 LLSSNFKNDSN
+218 LLSSNFKNDLN

-257 PNNYLSLKK
+257 PNNYLSYKRN
-266 DKKKIVIWTIK
+266 KKKIVIWTIK